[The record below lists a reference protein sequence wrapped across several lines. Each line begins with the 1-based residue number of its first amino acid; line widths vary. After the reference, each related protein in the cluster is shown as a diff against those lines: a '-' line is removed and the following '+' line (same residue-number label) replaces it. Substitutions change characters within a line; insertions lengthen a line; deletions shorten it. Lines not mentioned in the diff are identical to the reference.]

1 MSRLFTFE
9 DAVKMLPR
17 VRETVRQAVD
27 LRSDYQAAEEEMN
40 TVQQRIAML
49 GGALVDADRI
59 LQIRARR
66 EASGRLLRQTLE
78 SLEELGCLIKDLD
91 VGLVDFP
98 ARYRG
103 REVYLCWKL
112 GESEI
117 GWWHGTEEGFAGR
130 KLIDKEFL
138 AGIEGE

>member
-1 MSRLFTFE
+1 
-9 DAVKMLPR
+9 MLPR

-138 AGIEGE
+138 AGIEGSSSA